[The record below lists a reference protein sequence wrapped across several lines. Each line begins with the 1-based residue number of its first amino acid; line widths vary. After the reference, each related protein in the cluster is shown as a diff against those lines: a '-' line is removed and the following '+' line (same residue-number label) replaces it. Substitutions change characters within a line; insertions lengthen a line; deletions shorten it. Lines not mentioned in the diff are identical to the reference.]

1 MKYLITF
8 FFLIISSFC
17 FGQVTEV
24 SSNSIDSSAQ
34 SSGQN
39 PSKPKGTIGIIRVN
53 TDGAKLTKSE
63 NKDSQ
68 VLALLNKGQSLEL
81 LEIVFPDGLK
91 STSRY
96 FARFNTIEGFITSY
110 FVEPMILI
118 GGEQTSLK
126 QLESSE
132 ISKKELEQLKVR
144 DSLLQVKINQD
155 REYFERLKVDEEEE
169 IRKNDS
175 IADIVNRK
183 AKEEGKAYF
192 ESLRKKAQEDINKR
206 RPVYVKKYG
215 PVNGEKVAKGLIWIG
230 MTEQMLIDSWGR
242 PDDINST
249 VTRYGSRKQYVYGL
263 GQYVYVVDGIV
274 DSWQN

>member
-1 MKYLITF
+1 MKYLLMF
-8 FFLIISSFC
+8 SFLFISSFG
-17 FGQVTEV
+17 FGQVTEA
-24 SSNSIDSSAQ
+24 SSNSIDSSNL
-34 SSGQN
+34 SSGS
-39 PSKPKGTIGIIRVN
+39 PSSEPKRTIGIIRVN
-53 TDGAKLTKSE
+53 TDGTKLTKSE

-68 VLALLNKGQSLEL
+68 VMASLKKGQSLEL

-96 FARFNTIEGFITSY
+96 FVRFNTIEGFITSY
-110 FVEPMILI
+110 FVEPVILV

-132 ISKKELEQLKVR
+132 ISKKEVEQLKIR
-144 DSLLQVKINQD
+144 DSLLQLKINQD
-155 REYFERLKVDEEEE
+155 REYFERLKVNEDEE
-169 IRKNDS
+169 IKKNDS

-192 ESLRKKAQEDINKR
+192 ESLRKKVQEDINQR
-206 RPVYVKKYG
+206 IPVYVKKYG
-215 PVNGEKVAKGLIWIG
+215 QMNGEKVAKGLIWIG
-230 MTEQMLIDSWGR
+230 MTEQMLIDSWGQ
-242 PDDINST
+242 PDDINTT

-263 GQYVYVVDGIV
+263 GQFVYVVNGIV

>member
-8 FFLIISSFC
+8 SFLIISSFC
-17 FGQVTEV
+17 LGQVTEAL
-24 SSNSIDSSAQ
+24 SNSIDSSAQ
-34 SSGQN
+34 SPGQN
-39 PSKPKGTIGIIRVN
+39 PSEPKETIGIIRVN

-96 FARFNTIEGFITSY
+96 FARVNTIEGFITSY

-118 GGEQTSLK
+118 GGQQTSLK

-132 ISKKELEQLKVR
+132 ISKKEVVQLKVR

-155 REYFERLKVDEEEE
+155 REYFERLKVNEEEE

-242 PDDINST
+242 PDDINTT

>member
-1 MKYLITF
+1 MKY
-8 FFLIISSFC
+8 FLILSLLILPCFG
-17 FGQVTEV
+17 FGQVTEA
-24 SSNSIDSSAQ
+24 SSNLKDSSNL
-34 SSGQN
+34 SSDPISN
-39 PSKPKGTIGIIRVN
+39 ESKKVIGIIRVN

-68 VLALLNKGQSLEL
+68 VLALLNRGQSLEL

-91 STSRY
+91 NTSRY
-96 FARFNTIEGFITSY
+96 LIKYNSIEAYITS
-110 FVEPMILI
+110 FFIEPMALI
-118 GGEQTSLK
+118 GGQQTSLK
-126 QLESSE
+126 QIESSE
-132 ISKKELEQLKVR
+132 ISKKEIEQLKVR

-155 REYFERLKVDEEEE
+155 REYFERLKVDEEEQ

-192 ESLRKKAQEDINKR
+192 ESLRKKAQEDIIKR

-230 MTEQMLIDSWGR
+230 MTEQMLLDSWGR
-242 PDDINST
+242 PDDINTT

>member
-1 MKYLITF
+1 MKYLLTF
-8 FFLIISSFC
+8 SFLIISSFC

-63 NKDSQ
+63 SQDSQ
-68 VLALLNKGQSLEL
+68 VLESLNRGQSLEL
-81 LEIVFPDGLK
+81 LEIIFPDGLK
-91 STSRY
+91 NTSRY
-96 FARFNTIEGFITSY
+96 LVKYNSIEAYITS
-110 FVEPMILI
+110 FFIEPMILI
-118 GGEQTSLK
+118 GSQQISLR
-126 QLESSE
+126 QIELSE
-132 ISKKELEQLKVR
+132 ISKKEVEQLRIR
-144 DSLLQVKINQD
+144 DSLLEVKINQN
-155 REYFERLKVDEEEE
+155 REYFERLKVNEEEE

-230 MTEQMLIDSWGR
+230 MTEDMLIDSWGL
-242 PDDINST
+242 PDDINTT